1 MADEIVSALNNL
13 TAVNKELA
21 GKRQAEADKESQ
33 DRKDERNKLQK
44 IIDDGKKS
52 EADRNEAKDELRK
65 LNKKED
71 LAKEVSTEISR
82 SAAALLGI
90 SDEQFKSSK
99 EQQLIQKDQGKSTEK
114 VIEAI
119 KLSTVDPLAER
130 KNAAAIME
138 AQLIAN
144 GRVATQNAAYNREMS
159 AIKQEEIKAR
169 RDQAESPAERAEIQ
183 AELEAER
190 KKNQGLLG
198 KIAGGLGGLLK
209 QGKEKVVGAVKG
221 VFGFIKGLAIAGL
234 GLALV
239 AFLNSPLWEETKTYI
254 VKTLIPTLG
263 RFYDAFFG
271 PKGGFINGL
280 KELFGDE
287 SGIGSI
293 VLGIGAV
300 VTALVAFKIVSIV
313 GTIISSITAIK
324 LAFTAMKAQFALM
337 KASMLAKLV
346 ALKAALVPL
355 LPVILIVA
363 AIGLVIGA
371 LKAAFDDFQKTLEET
386 GSVTEAL
393 KAGAAKFI
401 GFLVGYPIKL
411 VADLIGWVLNKL
423 GFENV
428 AKKLENFVGVDPIK
442 SITDW
447 VSDLMTT
454 IGKFFDDIFDFDFMS
469 FVKGIP
475 GAGKIMNFLGI
486 GGGDEE
492 KGKGKGMEKAAAQ
505 LKYGDAGYGRGNVE
519 SKGFLSTVGSMFGS
533 DDEGNL
539 APVNAVPRQKS
550 KRRLE
555 IERRSAEII
564 ERKKN
569 MSAEQIQSMRE
580 RKLAMNTIPTAAPV
594 VVNAPSTNVN
604 SNSNSSVSNI
614 STPLTNNNPT
624 VNAVNFSF

>member
-1 MADEIVSALNNL
+1 MTAEIVSALNNL

-33 DRKDERNKLQK
+33 DRKDERVKLQK
-44 IIDDGKKS
+44 IIDNGKKS
-52 EADRNEAKDELRK
+52 ESDRNEAKEELRK

-169 RDQAESPAERAEIQ
+169 RDQAETPAERAEIQ
-183 AELEAER
+183 AELESER

-239 AFLNSPLWEETKTYI
+239 AFLNSPLWEDTKTYI

-271 PKGGFINGL
+271 PKGGFMEGF
-280 KELFGDE
+280 KALFGDID
-287 SGIGSI
+287 GIGGI
-293 VLGIGAV
+293 VLAIGAI

-313 GTIISSITAIK
+313 SAITKSITAIK
-324 LAFTAMKAQFALM
+324 LAFTSMKAQFLLTKTGMLAM
-337 KASMLAKLV
+337 KA
-346 ALKAALVPL
+346 KAILMNAPL
-355 LPVILIVA
+355 LPIIAIA
-363 AIGLVIGA
+363 AGIALVIGA
-371 LKAAFDDFQKTLEET
+371 LKSALDDFQKTLEEG
-386 GSVTEAL
+386 GSMGAAL
-393 KAGAAKFI
+393 QAGASKFI
-401 GFLVGYPIKL
+401 GFLVGYPTKL
-411 VADLIGWVLNKL
+411 VADLIGWVLKKL

-442 SITDW
+442 SITDG

-454 IGKFFDDIFDFDFMS
+454 VGKFFDDIFDFDFMS

-475 GAGKIMNFLGI
+475 GAG
-486 GGGDEE
+486 
-492 KGKGKGMEKAAAQ
+492 
-505 LKYGDAGYGRGNVE
+505 
-519 SKGFLSTVGSMFGS
+519 
-533 DDEGNL
+533 
-539 APVNAVPRQKS
+539 PVMHWVR
-550 KRRLE
+550 
-555 IERRSAEII
+555 
-564 ERKKN
+564 
-569 MSAEQIQSMRE
+569 
-580 RKLAMNTIPTAAPV
+580 
-594 VVNAPSTNVN
+594 
-604 SNSNSSVSNI
+604 
-614 STPLTNNNPT
+614 
-624 VNAVNFSF
+624 

>member
-1 MADEIVSALNNL
+1 MTAEIVSALNNL

-44 IIDDGKKS
+44 IIDNGKKS
-52 EADRNEAKDELRK
+52 ESDRNEAKEELRK

-99 EQQLIQKDQGKSTEK
+99 EQQIIQKDQGKSTEK

-159 AIKQEEIKAR
+159 AIKQDEIKAR
-169 RDQAESPAERAEIQ
+169 RDQAETPAERAEIQ
-183 AELEAER
+183 AELDAER

-239 AFLNSPLWEETKTYI
+239 AFLNSPLWEDTKTYI

-271 PKGGFINGL
+271 PKGGFMEGF
-280 KELFGDE
+280 KALFGDID
-287 SGIGSI
+287 GIGGI
-293 VLGIGAV
+293 VLAIGAI

-313 GTIISSITAIK
+313 STIISSITAIK
-324 LAFTAMKAQFALM
+324 LVFTTMKAQFALM
-337 KASMLAKLV
+337 KVGMLAKL
-346 ALKAALVPL
+346 ASLKAALVPL
-355 LPVILIVA
+355 LPIIAIAALIA
-363 AIGLVIGA
+363 LTIGS
-371 LKAAFDDFQKTLEET
+371 LKAALDDFRKTLEEG
-386 GSVTEAL
+386 GSMGAAL
-393 KAGAAKFI
+393 QAGAAKFI
-401 GFLVGYPIKL
+401 GFFVGYPIKL
-411 VADLIGWVLNKL
+411 IADLIGWVLNKL

-428 AKKLENFVGVDPIK
+428 AKKLENSWAGVDPIK

-475 GAGKIMNFLGI
+475 GAGKIMDFLGI

-492 KGKGKGMEKAAAQ
+492 KGKGMGKAAAQ

-580 RKLAMNTIPTAAPV
+580 MKIAMNTIPTAAPI

-604 SNSNSSVSNI
+604 SNSSSSASYI

-624 VNAVNFSF
+624 VNAVNYSF

>member
-1 MADEIVSALNNL
+1 MTAEIVSALNNL

-21 GKRQAEADKESQ
+21 GKRQAEADKEAQ
-33 DRKDERNKLQK
+33 DRADERNKLQK
-44 IIDDGKKS
+44 IIDNGKKS
-52 EADRNEAKDELRK
+52 ETDRNEAKDELRK

-114 VIEAI
+114 VIEEI
-119 KLSTVDPLAER
+119 KKSTVDPLAER

-169 RDQAESPAERAEIQ
+169 RDQAETPAERAEIQ
-183 AELEAER
+183 AELDAER

-239 AFLNSPLWEETKTYI
+239 AFLNSPLWEDTKTYI

-280 KELFGDE
+280 KELFGDKD
-287 SGIGSI
+287 GIGGI
-293 VLGIGAV
+293 VLGIGTV
-300 VTALVAFKIVSIV
+300 VAALVAFKIVSIV
-313 GTIISSITAIK
+313 SAIISSITAIK
-324 LAFTAMKAQFALM
+324 LAFTSMKAQFLLTKTGMLAM
-337 KASMLAKLV
+337 KA
-346 ALKAALVPL
+346 KAILMNAPL
-355 LPVILIVA
+355 LPLIAIA
-363 AIGLVIGA
+363 AGIALVIGA
-371 LKAAFDDFQKTLEET
+371 LKAAFDEFQKTMEET

-393 KAGAAKFI
+393 KAGASKFMR
-401 GFLVGYPIKL
+401 FLVEFPAKL
-411 VADLIGWVLNKL
+411 IGDLGGWVLNKL
-423 GFENV
+423 GFENA
-428 AKKLENFVGVDPIK
+428 AKKLKAITDDPIK
-442 SITDW
+442 SITDG

-454 IGKFFDDIFDFDFMS
+454 VGKFFEDIFDFDFFS
-469 FVKGIP
+469 FLKTIP
-475 GAGKIMNFLGI
+475 GAGKVMDFLGI
-486 GGGDEE
+486 GGGEG

-580 RKLAMNTIPTAAPV
+580 MKIAMNTIPTAAPV

-604 SNSNSSVSNI
+604 SNSSSSASYI
-614 STPLTNNNPT
+614 STPLTNNNPQ
-624 VNAVNFSF
+624 VKAINYSF

>member
-1 MADEIVSALNNL
+1 MTAEIVSALNNL
-13 TAVNKELA
+13 TTVNKELA
-21 GKRQAEADKESQ
+21 SKRQAEADKESQ
-33 DRKDERNKLQK
+33 DRKDERVKLQK
-44 IIDDGKKS
+44 IIDNGKKS
-52 EADRNEAKDELRK
+52 ESDRNEAKEELRK

-169 RDQAESPAERAEIQ
+169 RDQAETPAERAEIQ
-183 AELEAER
+183 AELESER

-239 AFLNSPLWEETKTYI
+239 AFLNSPLWEDTKTYI

-271 PKGGFINGL
+271 PKGGFMEGF
-280 KELFGDE
+280 KALFGDID
-287 SGIGSI
+287 GIGGI
-293 VLGIGAV
+293 VLAIGAI

-313 GTIISSITAIK
+313 SAITKSITAIK
-324 LAFTAMKAQFALM
+324 LAFTSMKAQFLLTKTGMLAM
-337 KASMLAKLV
+337 KA
-346 ALKAALVPL
+346 KAILMNAPL
-355 LPVILIVA
+355 LPIIAIA
-363 AIGLVIGA
+363 AGIALVIGA
-371 LKAAFDDFQKTLEET
+371 LKSALDDFQKTLEEG
-386 GSVTEAL
+386 GSMGAAL
-393 KAGAAKFI
+393 QAGASKFI
-401 GFLVGYPIKL
+401 GFLIGYPIKL

-442 SITDW
+442 SITDG
-447 VSDLMTT
+447 VSKMMDSV
-454 IGKFFDDIFDFDFMS
+454 GKFFDDIFDFDFMS

-475 GAGKIMNFLGI
+475 GAGKVMDFLGI
-486 GGGDEE
+486 GGDEE
-492 KGKGKGMEKAAAQ
+492 KGKGMGKAAAQ

-550 KRRLE
+550 KRRLQ
-555 IERRSAEII
+555 IERNRAEII

-580 RKLAMNTIPTAAPV
+580 MKIAMNTIPTAAPV

>member
-280 KELFGDE
+280 KELFGDKD
-287 SGIGSI
+287 GIGGI
-293 VLGIGAV
+293 VLGIGTV
-300 VTALVAFKIVSIV
+300 VAALVAFKIVSIV
-313 GTIISSITAIK
+313 SAIISSITAIK
-324 LAFTAMKAQFALM
+324 LAFFTMKAQFALM
-337 KASMLAKLV
+337 KVGMLAKL
-346 ALKAALVPL
+346 ASLKAALVPL
-355 LPVILIVA
+355 LPIIAIAAVIALT
-363 AIGLVIGA
+363 IGS
-371 LKAAFDDFQKTLEET
+371 LKAALDDFRKVLEEG
-386 GSVTEAL
+386 GSMGEAL
-393 KAGAAKFI
+393 QAGASKFI
-401 GFLVGYPIKL
+401 GFLVGYPTKL
-411 VADLIGWVLNKL
+411 IADLIGWVLNKL
-423 GFENV
+423 GFENA
-428 AKKLENFVGVDPIK
+428 AKKLQNFVGDDPIQSVADAVK
-442 SITDW
+442 DIFDGIGEFFSGIPDKILSAMGN
-447 VSDLMTT
+447 VSDLAKNLIKSALQMVLP
-454 IGKFFDDIFDFDFMS
+454 K
-469 FVKGIP
+469 P
-475 GAGKIMNFLGI
+475 G
-486 GGGDEE
+486 
-492 KGKGKGMEKAAAQ
+492 
-505 LKYGDAGYGRGNVE
+505 GNVTDFGFWA
-519 SKGFLSTVGSMFGS
+519 SKAIPDSLYKYAGMNPETG
-533 DDEGNL
+533 
-539 APVNAVPRQKS
+539 
-550 KRRLE
+550 
-555 IERRSAEII
+555 EII
-564 ERKKN
+564 PPVITD
-569 MSAEQIQSMRE
+569 QISPNPAMAGNVAGRPDFENLMDSRSKQLFDA
-580 RKLAMNTIPTAAPV
+580 KLAQTSGGAPV
-594 VVNAPSTNVN
+594 VVNAPSTNVVN
-604 SNSNSSVSNI
+604 SNSNSSVSHI
-614 STPLTNNNPT
+614 STPLKND
-624 VNAVNFSF
+624 NAMVAALNSN

>member
-1 MADEIVSALNNL
+1 MTAEIVSALNNL

-21 GKRQAEADKESQ
+21 GKRQAEADKEAQ
-33 DRKDERNKLQK
+33 DRADERNKLQK
-44 IIDDGKKS
+44 IIDNGKKS
-52 EADRNEAKDELRK
+52 ETDRNEAKDELRK

-114 VIEAI
+114 VIEEI
-119 KLSTVDPLAER
+119 KKSTVDPLAER

-169 RDQAESPAERAEIQ
+169 RDQAETPAERAEIQ
-183 AELEAER
+183 AELDAER

-239 AFLNSPLWEETKTYI
+239 AFLNSPLWEDTKTYI

-280 KELFGDE
+280 KELFGDKD
-287 SGIGSI
+287 GIGGI
-293 VLGIGAV
+293 VLGIGTV
-300 VTALVAFKIVSIV
+300 VAALVAFKIVSIV
-313 GTIISSITAIK
+313 SAIISSITAIK
-324 LAFTAMKAQFALM
+324 LAFTSMKAQFLLTKTGMLAM
-337 KASMLAKLV
+337 KA
-346 ALKAALVPL
+346 KAILMNAPL
-355 LPVILIVA
+355 LPLIAIA
-363 AIGLVIGA
+363 AGIALVIGA
-371 LKAAFDDFQKTLEET
+371 LKAAFDEFQKTMEET

-393 KAGAAKFI
+393 KAGASKFMR
-401 GFLVGYPIKL
+401 FLVEFPAKL
-411 VADLIGWVLNKL
+411 IGDLGGWVLNKL
-423 GFENV
+423 GFENA
-428 AKKLENFVGVDPIK
+428 AKKLKAITDDPIK
-442 SITDW
+442 SITDG

-454 IGKFFDDIFDFDFMS
+454 VGKFFEDIFDFDFFS
-469 FVKGIP
+469 FLKTIP
-475 GAGKIMNFLGI
+475 GAGKVMDFLGI
-486 GGGDEE
+486 GGGEG

-580 RKLAMNTIPTAAPV
+580 MKIAMNTIPTAAPV

-604 SNSNSSVSNI
+604 SNSSSSASYI
-614 STPLTNNNPT
+614 STPLTNNNPQ
-624 VNAVNFSF
+624 VNAVNYSF